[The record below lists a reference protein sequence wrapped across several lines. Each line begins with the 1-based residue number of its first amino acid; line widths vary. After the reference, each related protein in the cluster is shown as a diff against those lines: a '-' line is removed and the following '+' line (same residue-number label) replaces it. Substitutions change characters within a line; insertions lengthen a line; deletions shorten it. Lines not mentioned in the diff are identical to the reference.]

1 MESAPKIVEKVH
13 KEKLLTDESVVNQK
27 LKDSLQKP

>member
-1 MESAPKIVEKVH
+1 MDSAPKIIEKVH
-13 KEKLLTDESVVNQK
+13 KDNTDESVVNQK